1 MGMFGRRVGV
11 ALQVPALACLALLA
25 LLGGAP
31 TASAALIGEVSE
43 FSTGITPESQPSK
56 ITEGPEG
63 DLWFTERS
71 NLSGNRVA
79 RITPTGEVEQFS
91 VLPDSS
97 PQGIALGP
105 DGNLWF
111 TEVNNPE
118 CGNEGCRSK
127 VGRMKPNGS
136 FVEFTAGITPES
148 EPWEI
153 TAGPNESLWFT
164 EFSQVGDRT
173 NRIGEINSMNQHV
186 EEFELPSPDSG
197 QQGPFGI
204 TAGPDGNVWFTE
216 LVGNRIG
223 RVTPSGEIT
232 EFPVPTANSEPIAI
246 TKGPDGNLWFAE
258 KDGEKIGRI
267 NPSTHEIMEF
277 PIPSGGGE
285 PSAITEGPDG
295 NLWFAEGNG
304 DIGRITPTGTI
315 TQCSTGIS
323 GPIKGIT
330 AGPGNT
336 LWFTE
341 FDASRI
347 GRITATGSGLAANC
361 TTPSTGSTPVVT
373 TVVTPPV
380 VTPVATPAPDS
391 AFTSSGVTVNSKTG
405 AITFTETLAEAGT
418 FSWLITFENGKFGV
432 FTAKN
437 VKCKKGFIKLDGK
450 CRPSKVA
457 FGKGSKAVAAAGV
470 VKFTVKP
477 SASASKALKTA
488 LKHRKGLRVSATLT
502 FQSSRGG
509 APVKHAQSLTVKLKG
524 K

>member
-1 MGMFGRRVGV
+1 MTAALGSSALAFTLLLGMV
-11 ALQVPALACLALLA
+11 ALPSS
-25 LLGGAP
+25 
-31 TASAALIGEVSE
+31 ASAAEIGEVSE
-43 FSTGITPESQPSK
+43 FSTGITPSSQPSK

-63 DLWFTERS
+63 DLWFTERN

-79 RITPTGEVEQFS
+79 RITPTGEVKQFPI
-91 VLPDSS
+91 LLDSL

-111 TEVNNPE
+111 AEVNNPE
-118 CGNEGCRSK
+118 CGHEGCRSK
-127 VGRMKPNGS
+127 VGRMEPNGS
-136 FVEFTAGITPES
+136 YVEYTTGISNES

-153 TAGPNESLWFT
+153 TAAPNGNLWFT
-164 EFSQVGDRT
+164 EFAVAGSDRT
-173 NRIGEINSMNQHV
+173 NRIGEINPTTHKV
-186 EEFELPSPDSG
+186 EEFELPLPDKG
-197 QQGPFGI
+197 QQGAFGI
-204 TAGPDGNVWFTE
+204 TGGPDGNVWFTE

-223 RVTPSGEIT
+223 RITPAGEIT

-258 KDGEKIGRI
+258 QDGEKIGRL

-285 PSAITEGPDG
+285 PRAITEGPDG
-295 NLWFAEGNG
+295 NLWFSEDNG

-315 TQCSTGIS
+315 TQCTTGIN
-323 GPIKGIT
+323 GPIEGIT
-330 AGPGNT
+330 KGPEGT

-341 FDASRI
+341 FDETRI
-347 GRITATGSGLAANC
+347 GRITATGSGLAGNC
-361 TTPSTGSTPVVT
+361 TTPSAGSTPVAPAEPSPGFLG
-373 TVVTPPV
+373 VVETPTPP
-380 VTPVATPAPDS
+380 TPDS
-391 AFTSSGVTVNSKTG
+391 AFASSGTSINSKTG
-405 AITFTETLAEAGT
+405 AITLTETIAQAGT
-418 FSWLITFENGKFGV
+418 FTWLVTFENGKFGV

-450 CRPSKVA
+450 CRPSKVV
-457 FGKGSKAVAAAGV
+457 FGKGSKAVAAGV
-470 VKFTVKP
+470 VRLTITP

-488 LKHRKGLRVSATLT
+488 LKHKKGLPVSASLS

-509 APVKHAQSLTVKLKG
+509 SPVTHAQSLTVKLKG